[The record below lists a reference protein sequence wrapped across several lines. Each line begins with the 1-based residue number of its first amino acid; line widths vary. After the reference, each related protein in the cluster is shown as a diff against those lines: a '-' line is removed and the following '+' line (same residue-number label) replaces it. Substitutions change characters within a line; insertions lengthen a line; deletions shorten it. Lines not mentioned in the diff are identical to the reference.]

1 MDAVDLLDGKNR
13 TIRRYN
19 VFTESRRSTHMPEPP
34 ESKVVVNVVLYD
46 NVDAATQAEI
56 LKEIEDAITDKL
68 KARR

>member
-19 VFTESRRSTHMPEPP
+19 IFTESHRSTHMPEPP